1 MESLAMRGYTK
12 AQQMDKVQQAQSTQ
26 RRRRRTLVAIALC
39 WGVGASLGFH
49 LWNTVASAGVQG
61 VSYTVE
67 PGDTVWSIASQL
79 SHGLDPRTLMG
90 EVIAD
95 NHLDAAGSIHT
106 GEVLRLPAQ
115 P

>member
-1 MESLAMRGYTK
+1 MESLAMLGYTK
-12 AQQMDKVQQAQSTQ
+12 AHRMDKAKQVQTAQK
-26 RRRRRTLVAIALC
+26 RRRRTLVAVALC

-61 VSYTVE
+61 VAYTVE
-67 PGDTVWSIASQL
+67 PGDTVWSIASSL
-79 SHGLDPRTLMG
+79 SHGSDPRTLMG
-90 EVIAD
+90 QVIAD

-106 GEVLRLPAQ
+106 GEVLHLPAQ